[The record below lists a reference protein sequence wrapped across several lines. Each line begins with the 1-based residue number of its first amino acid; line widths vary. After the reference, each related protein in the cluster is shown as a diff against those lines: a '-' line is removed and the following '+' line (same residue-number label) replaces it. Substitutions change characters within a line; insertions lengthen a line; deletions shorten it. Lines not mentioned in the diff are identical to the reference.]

1 VRAEPARAEQK
12 VLKTLFAPER
22 ADDPHGG
29 DPIALARVAPMASG
43 RAMRGRLWIEARA
56 DCAGGEQA

>member
-1 VRAEPARAEQK
+1 M
-12 VLKTLFAPER
+12 LKTLFAPER